1 MIERE
6 YTVEEIA
13 EILHVNLDTVYRRI
27 NSKKLRARKE
37 GKGWRVSETDLRAYI
52 DSTYP
57 PEGEQ
62 PDEPPPQ

>member
-13 EILHVNLDTVYRRI
+13 DILHVNLDTVYRRI

-37 GKGWRVSETDLRAYI
+37 GKSWRVSETDLRSYI

-57 PEGEQ
+57 SEDQ
-62 PDEPPPQ
+62 PDEPPKQ